1 MSYTLKGLF
10 DEYTAIK
17 STKALAINVITFYQ
31 RFTTRSESHALF
43 FGSGL
48 VGVYPIRWMD
58 SSDSIYWTEDI
69 MGISEMDDLQRDM
82 AKVPGMIFDKKGN
95 IAKISG
101 NALNMMFAYALYRL
115 NNATDLPA
123 EVKRQ
128 AMIHTVATYL
138 AKHLASQITRRF
150 HFNAD
155 PQIAAALYE
164 SLDNKTDLKKYGT
177 WNNLLLARGE
187 QAVDPQTGIH
197 FKTMETMEPTAA
209 VIYLVNDLQDRLVDV
224 LNLLTEKFHEVK
236 KNQGKILSGSMITE
250 IEGEKM
256 LREYVRKEQQL
267 ISDMDRIASDPRDLI
282 RDDLA
287 QMLCEYLTAD
297 KKPLLDALQYYSDNF
312 NAPKTKYNELQRML
326 IVYVLTEMRTGKLN
340 ISDIPSII
348 KRVRS
353 VFRASQTQRPEVLE
367 IKRQFKDVVT
377 EAIPRAR
384 DSVQVSTTIALALY
398 IVLRMLSMQRYR

>member
-101 NALNMMFAYALYRL
+101 NALNIMFAYALYRL

-197 FKTMETMEPTAA
+197 FKTMETMEP
-209 VIYLVNDLQDRLVDV
+209 L
-224 LNLLTEKFHEVK
+224 
-236 KNQGKILSGSMITE
+236 
-250 IEGEKM
+250 
-256 LREYVRKEQQL
+256 
-267 ISDMDRIASDPRDLI
+267 
-282 RDDLA
+282 
-287 QMLCEYLTAD
+287 
-297 KKPLLDALQYYSDNF
+297 
-312 NAPKTKYNELQRML
+312 
-326 IVYVLTEMRTGKLN
+326 
-340 ISDIPSII
+340 
-348 KRVRS
+348 
-353 VFRASQTQRPEVLE
+353 
-367 IKRQFKDVVT
+367 
-377 EAIPRAR
+377 
-384 DSVQVSTTIALALY
+384 
-398 IVLRMLSMQRYR
+398 